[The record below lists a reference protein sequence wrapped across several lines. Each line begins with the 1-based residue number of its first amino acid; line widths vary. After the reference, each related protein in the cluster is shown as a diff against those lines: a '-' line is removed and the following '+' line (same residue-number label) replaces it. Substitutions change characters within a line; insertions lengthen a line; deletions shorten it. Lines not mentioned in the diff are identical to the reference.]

1 MAVCFIE
8 AGKRKGN
15 RKPAN
20 KMKATIFCNLITE
33 MTFHHQ
39 ILQAKTS
46 HYIQPTLKERRIK
59 KETRTRRWGSLEVI
73 LEICLKKWKV
83 KVKSLSHIQL
93 FATPWAI
100 AYQTPP
106 SMAFSRQ
113 EYWSGLPFPSPR
125 DLPDPGIEPRSPALQ
140 ADSLPSLPPG
150 KPKNIGVGSL
160 SLLQGNFLTQESNQG
175 LLHCR
180 GIVC

>member
-140 ADSLPSLPPG
+140 ADSLPSETPG
-150 KPKNIGVGSL
+150 KPQKSA
-160 SLLQGNFLTQESNQG
+160 
-175 LLHCR
+175 
-180 GIVC
+180 

>member
-93 FATPWAI
+93 LVTPWTA
-100 AYQTPP
+100 AYQAPP
-106 SMAFSRQ
+106 SMGFSRQ
-113 EYWSGLPFPSPR
+113 EYWSGVPNYIYNFHTLKFYINS
-125 DLPDPGIEPRSPALQ
+125 IIV
-140 ADSLPSLPPG
+140 
-150 KPKNIGVGSL
+150 NISFYN
-160 SLLQGNFLTQESNQG
+160 LLFFVQ
-175 LLHCR
+175 HCFWN
-180 GIVC
+180 VTML